1 MRCGSILTAFA
12 PKCPAAI
19 NTPAP
24 DLSGPTNLAFQVL
37 VSVDIS
43 DTNDQNARLPGDTVR
58 CQDAEEQSVA
68 NSKQS
73 AKRARQ
79 GEKRRQQNVALRS
92 RMRTAIKGVLQ
103 ATETGDADKAAA
115 LYKETVPKIDTMVN
129 KGLIHKNKAARTKS
143 RLNTR
148 IRNIGA

>member
-1 MRCGSILTAFA
+1 MRCGSILTAFS
-12 PKCPAAI
+12 PKCPATI
-19 NTPAP
+19 NASAP
-24 DLSGPTNLAFQVL
+24 ELSGPTNLAFQVL

-148 IRNIGA
+148 VRATGA

>member
-1 MRCGSILTAFA
+1 MRCGSILTTFS
-12 PKCPAAI
+12 PKCPVAL
-19 NTPAP
+19 NTPAR
-24 DLSGPTNLAFQVL
+24 DRVGLTNSAIQVL

-43 DTNDQNARLPGDTVR
+43 GTNDQNARLPGDTVR

-68 NSKQS
+68 NTKQS

-103 ATETGDADKAAA
+103 ATETGDTDKAAA

>member
-1 MRCGSILTAFA
+1 MRCGSILTTFS
-12 PKCPAAI
+12 PKCPAAL
-19 NTPAP
+19 NTPAR
-24 DLSGPTNLAFQVL
+24 DLAGLTNSAVQVL

-43 DTNDQNARLPGDTVR
+43 GTNDQNARLPGDTVR

-68 NSKQS
+68 NTKQS

-103 ATETGDADKAAA
+103 ATETGDTDKAAA